1 MQLRSESFQPDRAM
15 PARLAFGKA
24 AAPAAL
30 SDNRSPHLAWKDAP
44 AGTRSFV
51 LTCIDPDAPSRGDDV
66 NQPGRTV
73 PAELPRVEF
82 VHWLMANIP
91 AECGELAE
99 GACSDEVTPRG
110 KREPFG
116 PPGSVQGLNDYTGW
130 FAGDAAMT
138 GEYLGYDGPCPPWND
153 SLLHHYRFSVSA
165 LDVPALK
172 LAPGF
177 TLAELRAAMAG
188 HVLAEA
194 SVIGT
199 YALNPALAP
208 ARAQA

>member
-1 MQLRSESFQPDRAM
+1 MQLRSDNFESAQRI
-15 PARLAFGKA
+15 PAKCAFGR
-24 AAPAAL
+24 PAQPVAL

-51 LTCIDPDAPSRGDDV
+51 LTCIDPDVPSRGDDV
-66 NQPGRTV
+66 NQAGRTV

-82 VHWLMANIP
+82 VHWLLANIP

-130 FAGDAAMT
+130 FAGDPAMA
-138 GEYLGYDGPCPPWND
+138 GQYLGYDGPCPPWND
-153 SLLHHYRFSVSA
+153 ALLHHYRFSVSA
-165 LDVPALK
+165 LDVPALP
-172 LAPGF
+172 LSPGF
-177 TLAELRAAMAG
+177 TLAQLRQAMAG

-194 SVIGT
+194 SLVGT
-199 YALNPALAP
+199 YTLNPAVA
-208 ARAQA
+208 